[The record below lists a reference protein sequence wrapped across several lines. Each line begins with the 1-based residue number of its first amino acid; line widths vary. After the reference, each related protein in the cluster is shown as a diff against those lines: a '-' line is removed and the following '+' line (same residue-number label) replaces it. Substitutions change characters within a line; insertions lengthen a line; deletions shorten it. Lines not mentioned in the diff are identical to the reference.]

1 MTTDELNFYQKK
13 NAKSFL
19 LFSYFG
25 IANTDVGIEV
35 IRAAINRAY
44 RDASSRVLSFKE
56 KIKRNEAK

>member
-1 MTTDELNFYQKK
+1 MTTDELNFYQKE

-19 LFSYFG
+19 VFSYFG

-44 RDASSRVLSFKE
+44 RDA
-56 KIKRNEAK
+56 